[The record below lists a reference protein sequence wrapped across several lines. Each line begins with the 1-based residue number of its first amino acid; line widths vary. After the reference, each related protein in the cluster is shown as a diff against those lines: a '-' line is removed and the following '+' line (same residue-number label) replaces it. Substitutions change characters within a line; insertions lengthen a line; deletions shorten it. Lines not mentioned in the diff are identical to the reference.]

1 MDCNKS
7 IELNSTLSSSYG
19 SRGIAKARIGNLPGV
34 ILDFEAAIELNP
46 TDEEA
51 YFNQGTA
58 IEMSNQLP
66 MACADWVEAKKLGS
80 SQAKLFGESIVSINR
95 E

>member
-7 IELNSTLSSSYG
+7 IELNSTLSSSNG

-34 ILDFEAAIELNP
+34 ILGFEAAIELNP
-46 TDEEA
+46 TDGEA
-51 YFNQGTA
+51 FFNHGMA

-66 MACADWVEAKKLGS
+66 MACADWMEVKKLVS
-80 SQAKLFGESIVSINR
+80 TQAILFR
-95 E
+95 RKCC